1 MTTTYEH
8 NTVLA
13 TGDYD
18 VVGTRPVR
26 PDGVDKVTGR
36 AQYGADASL
45 PGLVYAK
52 MLRSPHAHANI
63 RSIDTSRAEAF
74 PGVLAV
80 ATAADFPGAA
90 REATVD
96 YGEGDRALWQLR
108 SNSMAIDKVH
118 YRGQPVAGVAAVNAH
133 VAEEALA
140 LIDVDYEVLP
150 HVLSVAEAMA
160 DDRPP
165 PPRGP
170 DDGAV
175 RREDRPPQQRR
186 HPLPAQAGRP
196 RRGLREGRRHHREGV
211 PHRHRP
217 PGLHRAPQ
225 RHRALE
231 PGRARDDLVQHPG
244 PLRGAGRHRIHPRPG
259 GLRREAGAD
268 GDRRRLRRQVR
279 RLPRPGRR
287 HPFQED
293 RTPRQ
298 DGDEQDGGVREHRA
312 DARLLRQDQDG
323 RYQRGKDH
331 RRPRRTS
338 PTRPAPSP
346 APRSARAP

>member
-36 AQYGADASL
+36 AQYGADASF
-45 PGLVYAK
+45 PGLIYAK

-63 RSIDTSRAEAF
+63 RSIDTGRAEAF

-80 ATAADFPGAA
+80 ATAADFPGTG
-90 REATVD
+90 RESTVD

-133 VAEEALA
+133 VAEEACR

-160 DDRPP
+160 DDAPLLHEDQTTEQFGERTDRPSNVATHFQHKLGDLEEGFAKADLIIEREFHTATVHQGYIEP
-165 PPRGP
+165 HNATVLWNQ
-170 DDGAV
+170 DGA
-175 RREDRPPQQRR
+175 
-186 HPLPAQAGRP
+186 G
-196 RRGLREGRRHHREGV
+196 
-211 PHRHRP
+211 
-217 PGLHRAPQ
+217 
-225 RHRALE
+225 
-231 PGRARDDLVQHPG
+231 DDLVQHPG
-244 PLRGAGRHRIHPRPG
+244 PLRGAGRHRLHPGPG

-279 RLPRPGRR
+279 RLPRPGGS
-287 HPFQED
+287 HPVQED
-293 RTPRQ
+293 RAPRQ

-312 DARLLRQDQDG
+312 DAGLLRQDQDG
-323 RYQRGKDH
+323 RHQRRG
-331 RRPRRTS
+331 RSPPPRRTS
-338 PTRPAPSP
+338 HTRPEPSP